1 MLNLVICS
9 SISQYAQYIIH
20 IMLMSISM
28 IQPFLYVYINNQLRE
43 QVIRSGGTSFVLSFW
58 FKRVGLG
65 RQYDNSLS
73 HFCPSVDCSCE
84 DCDIVQADLEETRG
98 HRSWCF
104 NNNRRRLVYLQI
116 HKKKIPCMAFYF
128 FQIFSYEQPRLW
140 TLFSWEAVKGLSK
153 LKSTPSENDEV

>member
-43 QVIRSGGTSFVLSFW
+43 QVIRSVGTSFFCLFF

-65 RQYDNSLS
+65 RQYDNSMS
-73 HFCPSVDCSCE
+73 HSCLSVDCICE
-84 DCDIVQADLEETRG
+84 DCDIVQADLEEARG
-98 HRSWCF
+98 HRSWY
-104 NNNRRRLVYLQI
+104 RSWRRLVYLQI
-116 HKKKIPCMAFYF
+116 HKKKIPSKTFH
-128 FQIFSYEQPRLW
+128 
-140 TLFSWEAVKGLSK
+140 LFSNLI
-153 LKSTPSENDEV
+153 LRTT